1 MGGESSSSSTS
12 VSTRAVARAARWALE
27 GVGAVATR
35 AGVGVTRARAAVG
48 ARARRVGAMAKRFAV
63 EQFPPDAAWI
73 EHADRVRE
81 LAAYEAAFGVESDA
95 MACVP
100 SSASVEGRIDAV
112 CARVDALVLES
123 PATVSGVGTSED
135 DDEDERDEEDGASDA
150 VADDATVIVL
160 EAVDDDDDDDEGVD
174 ADRIASTA
182 MCSSSSPSFDERDV
196 VFETT
201 PERDDAPREHRV
213 VVVPKMLIL
222 DDTLPQSNT
231 VSFVPP
237 REAASRKLTGKI
249 TKASAYW
256 RNVRGGNDDIDRPI
270 VVRFA
275 PPMPLSPECATPS
288 PPAVVKTLSAY
299 PETPPWYVKKF
310 NAETRELQKT
320 ARTLIDWTTE
330 TFNELCPDLDDFTYT
345 LSWFD
350 TAEAAVAGPSR
361 SERAKLE

>member
-1 MGGESSSSSTS
+1 
-12 VSTRAVARAARWALE
+12 
-27 GVGAVATR
+27 
-35 AGVGVTRARAAVG
+35 
-48 ARARRVGAMAKRFAV
+48 MAKRFAV

-150 VADDATVIVL
+150 VADDATVVVL
-160 EAVDDDDDDDEGVD
+160 EAVDDDDDDDDEGVD
-174 ADRIASTA
+174 EDRIASTE

-213 VVVPKMLIL
+213 VVVPKVLIL

-256 RNVRGGNDDIDRPI
+256 RNVRGGNDGIDRPI

-275 PPMPLSPECATPS
+275 PPTPLSPQCATPS

-361 SERAKLE
+361 FERAKLE